1 MPSAPVTASRPGVPR
16 QEWLHPRTRVIRG
29 EHGGAA
35 WELWLRQPPPALAHL
50 VRQLWAGDSRS
61 GPARHRSVPDGELWI
76 EFNLGV
82 PQCVT
87 GARGEPKGGEVFGA
101 ALVTGLQEA
110 PLTFESLHR
119 HPRVVG
125 ARLCPSGGFAFFGGL
140 PLEELA
146 HHAIDLESALGSFA
160 GVEPLRQRLL
170 EVSDLGD
177 GLELLEQWLVAR
189 LLAGP
194 SPHPLT
200 AAALERL
207 GAVEGDGRV
216 EPLARGLGVS
226 ARYLNRLFRREVG
239 LPVKG
244 FARVLRFQRAL
255 DRLVEARGRDLAT
268 LAADCG
274 YYDQAH
280 MNRDFRDLAGLP
292 PTECLARVF
301 QIEGWREVGG

>member
-1 MPSAPVTASRPGVPR
+1 
-16 QEWLHPRTRVIRG
+16 
-29 EHGGAA
+29 
-35 WELWLRQPPPALAHL
+35 
-50 VRQLWAGDSRS
+50 
-61 GPARHRSVPDGELWI
+61 VPDGEIWI

-82 PQCVT
+82 PQRVK
-87 GARGEPKGGEVFGA
+87 GARGEPEGGELFGA

-110 PLTFESLHR
+110 PLAFESLHR

-125 ARLCPSGGFAFFGGL
+125 ARLCPSGAWAFFGGL

-146 HHAIDLESALGSFA
+146 HQAIDLESALGSFA

-170 EVSDLGD
+170 EASDLGD
-177 GLELLEQWLVAR
+177 GLELLEQWLVGR

-200 AAALERL
+200 GAALERL
-207 GAVEGDGRV
+207 GAGAGHLRV
-216 EPLARGLGVS
+216 ESLARTLGVS
-226 ARYLNRLFRREVG
+226 TRYLHRLFRREVG
-239 LPVKG
+239 LPVKA

-255 DRLVEARGRDLAT
+255 DRLVAARGRDLAA

-280 MNRDFRDLAGLP
+280 LNRDFRDLAGLP
-292 PTECLARVF
+292 PTECLARFF
-301 QIEGWREVGG
+301 QIEGWREIGG